1 MCQWRCSTLN
11 ICFQTI
17 KVLKQRVSDFKK
29 TLQHE
34 LKTNHSNNGTE
45 NADTNNPNNRT
56 THTTTAYNSSHA
68 EYGDKT
74 IIMDDVNFKY
84 LKHVILKFL
93 TSREVSVECYL
104 NFLWAL
110 TKDGFVCPQNRLKLD
125 TLFVPLVHYYISI
138 RTKRNYFMT
147 HLVSR

>member
-1 MCQWRCSTLN
+1 MQECASCEWRSYFNCELY
-11 ICFQTI
+11 FQTI

-45 NADTNNPNNRT
+45 NADTNNRT
-56 THTTTAYNSSHA
+56 THSTTPYNNSHA

-93 TSREVSVECYL
+93 TSREVSAV
-104 NFLWAL
+104 
-110 TKDGFVCPQNRLKLD
+110 
-125 TLFVPLVHYYISI
+125 
-138 RTKRNYFMT
+138 
-147 HLVSR
+147 